1 MKMTKHRLIVTIKNF
16 PYTPGQKEF
25 NLIHKLWKVKS
36 LERYHR
42 KQFAAWYP
50 ITDEECGTNTRSKTY
65 RYKIECLMDPHA
77 DGFKFFPIMIINYA
91 KYLKTLGISFKLTL
105 KSVEYDLE
113 TCEESGRHMT
123 SIDF

>member
-1 MKMTKHRLIVTIKNF
+1 MKMTKHRLIVTVKNF
-16 PYTPGQKEF
+16 PCDCGNKEF
-25 NLIHKLWKVKS
+25 DLIHNLWKTKS

-42 KQFAAWYP
+42 KQFAVWYP
-50 ITDEECGTNTRSKTY
+50 ITGEKTGQHTRSRTY
-65 RYKIECLMDPHA
+65 RYEIECLMNPHD
-77 DGFKFFPIMIINYA
+77 DGFKFFPFMILNYA
-91 KYLKTLGISFKLTL
+91 KYLKSLGISFKFTL